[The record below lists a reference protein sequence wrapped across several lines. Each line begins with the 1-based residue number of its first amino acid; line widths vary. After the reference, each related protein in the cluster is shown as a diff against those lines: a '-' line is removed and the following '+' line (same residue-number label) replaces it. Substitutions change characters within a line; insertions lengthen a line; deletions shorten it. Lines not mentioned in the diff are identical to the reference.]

1 MFIDVHWCWDSSY
14 CCSFHRTFELR
25 ESLCLYR
32 NSLSTQK
39 QRRGLVMVKKDDI
52 IDKES
57 KYIVPA
63 YAKKPI
69 VIVEGKDAVVRDID
83 GKEYIDCLSGIA
95 VVNAGHCPEKLVRA
109 GQEQMTKLI
118 HCSGLYHNVPAT
130 LLAEKIAKIAPASL
144 KKSFFVNSGAEAVEG
159 AVKIAKKYAVTQ
171 GRTGASL
178 IALEGSFHGR
188 LGLSLTLTGQ
198 AKYKKG
204 FGTFANFP
212 GVVHA
217 PMPYCYR
224 CPLSYP
230 ECDIECAR
238 KVEDIIKYHTSTDV
252 AAMIVE
258 PVLGEGGIVVPP
270 YEYHELIQK
279 ICKDYEI
286 LYIADEVQSGFG
298 RTGKMFAVEHWGI
311 KPDIMTMAKGL
322 GAGMPIGGYVT
333 TKEIADSLQSG
344 DHFSTFGGNP
354 VSCAVASANIDYLLE
369 EGLISNSEKIG
380 TKIME
385 RIAEMGNNIS
395 VIGEVRGKGLMIG
408 VELVKDNKTKKPAP
422 DETKKI
428 ANNMMKKG
436 VLVGTGGVH
445 GNVFRIQ
452 PPLCITS
459 EQASSVLDIFEEEVN
474 QL

>member
-1 MFIDVHWCWDSSY
+1 LTDSK
-14 CCSFHRTFELR
+14 EI
-25 ESLCLYR
+25 
-32 NSLSTQK
+32 
-39 QRRGLVMVKKDDI
+39 MKK
-52 IDKES
+52 EQE
-57 KYIVPA
+57 YYVPA
-63 YAKKPI
+63 FAKKPL
-69 VIVEGKDAVVRDID
+69 VIVEGKDAVVKDAD

-109 GQEQMTKLI
+109 GQEQMEKLI

-130 LLAEKIAKIAPASL
+130 LLAERIAKITPASL

-159 AVKIAKKYAVTQ
+159 AVKIAKKYAVKK
-171 GRTGASL
+171 GRTGAGL

-204 FGTFANFP
+204 FGSFAIFP

-230 ECDIECAR
+230 DCDIDCAK
-238 KVEDIIKYHTSTDV
+238 KVEDIIKYHTSADV

-258 PVLGEGGIVVPP
+258 PVMGEGGIIVPRA
-270 YEYHELIQK
+270 EYHELVQK
-279 ICKDYEI
+279 ICKDHDI

-298 RTGKMFAVEHWGI
+298 RTGKMFAIEHWNI
-311 KPDIMTMAKGL
+311 KPDIITMAKGL

-333 TKEIADSLQSG
+333 TDEIADSLQSG

-354 VSCAVASANIDYLLE
+354 VSCAVASANIDYLQE
-369 EGLISNSEKIG
+369 EGLISN
-380 TKIME
+380 
-385 RIAEMGNNIS
+385 AEMVGGQILKS
-395 VIGEVRGKGLMIG
+395 TSEIGSNLIGDVRGKGLMIG
-408 VELVKDNKTKKPAP
+408 IELVKNGSSKKPAS
-422 DETKKI
+422 DEAAAI
-428 ANNMMKKG
+428 AKEMMKRG
-436 VLVGTGGVH
+436 VLVGTGGVK
-445 GNVFRIQ
+445 GNVLRIQ

-459 EQASSVLDIFEEEVN
+459 EQANEVVQILEEEVKKV
-474 QL
+474 

>member
-1 MFIDVHWCWDSSY
+1 
-14 CCSFHRTFELR
+14 
-25 ESLCLYR
+25 
-32 NSLSTQK
+32 
-39 QRRGLVMVKKDDI
+39 LVDP
-52 IDKES
+52 KEIME
-57 KYIVPA
+57 KEKEYYVPA
-63 YAKKPI
+63 YAKKPL
-69 VIVEGKDAVVRDID
+69 VIVEGKDAVVKDAD

-109 GQEQMTKLI
+109 GQEQMAKLI

-130 LLAEKIAKIAPASL
+130 LLAEKIAEITPASL

-159 AVKIAKKYAVTQ
+159 AIKITKKYAVTQ
-171 GRTGASL
+171 GRTGAGL

-217 PMPYCYR
+217 PMPYCYH

-230 ECDIECAR
+230 DCDIDCAR
-238 KVEDIIKYHTSTDV
+238 KVEDIIKYHTSADV

-258 PVLGEGGIVVPP
+258 PVMGEGGIVVPP
-270 YEYHELIQK
+270 DEYHELVQQ
-279 ICKDYEI
+279 ICKEHDI
-286 LYIADEVQSGFG
+286 IYIADEVQSGFG
-298 RTGKMFAVEHWGI
+298 RTGRMFAIEHWDI
-311 KPDIMTMAKGL
+311 KPDIITMAKGL

-354 VSCAVASANIDYLLE
+354 VSCAVASANIDYLQE
-369 EGLISNSEKIG
+369 AGLVLNAEKIG
-380 TKIME
+380 FQIMKGLSE
-385 RIAEMGNNIS
+385 LENQINS
-395 VIGEVRGKGLMIG
+395 IGEVRGKGLMIG
-408 VELVKDNKTKKPAP
+408 IELIKDDKTKKPAS
-422 DETKKI
+422 DEASDVAKH
-428 ANNMMKKG
+428 MMEKG
-436 VLVGTGGVH
+436 VLVGTGGVK
-445 GNVFRIQ
+445 GNVLRIQ

-459 EQASSVLDIFEEEVN
+459 EQATRVLNIFEEEVKRI
-474 QL
+474 